1 MIWNGN
7 NLDENKGKLV
17 DYSDLFL
24 KLPFAAFIEIS
35 VLPLRY
41 YEFNTVPLSPFVE
54 SVNESFW
61 ATLKH

>member
-1 MIWNGN
+1 M
-7 NLDENKGKLV
+7 

-54 SVNESFW
+54 SVNESF
-61 ATLKH
+61 